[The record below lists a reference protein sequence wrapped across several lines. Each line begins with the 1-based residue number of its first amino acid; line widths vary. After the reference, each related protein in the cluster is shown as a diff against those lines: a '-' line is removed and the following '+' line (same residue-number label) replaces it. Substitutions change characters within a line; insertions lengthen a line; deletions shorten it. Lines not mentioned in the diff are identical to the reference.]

1 MMEKDLAKEKLLA
14 AKEAAKLV
22 KTNQIVGLGS
32 GSTAEIAVH
41 ELALRMKNEGLSIK
55 GVPSSYR
62 TAELATSLGIPLIDI
77 NTIARIDITIDGADE
92 FTPELYVLKGGG
104 GALLKEKIVASMS
117 KEEIIIADSTKKV
130 KSLGRF
136 TLPMEVI
143 PFAYNYVLHE
153 LQLLNGFGKLR
164 MKNDDQPYV
173 TDEGNNI
180 IDADFGLINDP
191 ASLASKLKAIVGV
204 VEHGIYI
211 NLATKIIMGDGDN
224 VVTFAKNA

>member
-1 MMEKDLAKEKLLA
+1 MEKDLAKEKLLA
-14 AKEAAKLV
+14 AKEAVKLV

-32 GSTAEIAVH
+32 GSTAEIAIN
-41 ELALRMKNEGLSIK
+41 ELALRMKNEGLTIK
-55 GVPSSYR
+55 GVPSSNR

-92 FTPELYVLKGGG
+92 FTPELFVLKGGG

-117 KEEIIIADSTKKV
+117 REEIIIADSTKKV
-130 KSLGRF
+130 KTLGRF

-143 PFAYNYVLHE
+143 PFAYNYILHE

-164 MKNDDQPYV
+164 MKNNEDQPYI

-180 IDADFGLINDP
+180 IDADFGLITDP
-191 ASLASKLKAIVGV
+191 AALASKLKAIVGV

-211 NLATKIIMGDGDN
+211 NLATKVIMGEGDS
-224 VVTFAKNA
+224 VVTFGKQA

>member
-32 GSTAEIAVH
+32 GSTAEIAIN
-41 ELALRMKNEGLSIK
+41 ELASRMKNEGLAIK
-55 GVPSSYR
+55 GVPSSNR
-62 TAELATSLGIPLIDI
+62 TAELATSLGIPLVDI

-117 KEEIIIADSTKKV
+117 REEIIIADSTKKV
-130 KSLGRF
+130 KALGRF

-143 PFAYNYVLHE
+143 PFAYNYILHE

-164 MKNDDQPYV
+164 MKDDQPYI
-173 TDEGNNI
+173 TDEGNYI
-180 IDADFGLINDP
+180 IDADFGLITDP
-191 ASLASKLKAIVGV
+191 AALASKLNAIVGV

-211 NLATKIIMGDGDN
+211 NLATKVIMGDGDS
-224 VVTFAKNA
+224 VQTFSK